1 MEKFLVIIGED
12 LYKIF
17 EKEDDLDK
25 YLVEYANNLRKKGY
39 QNVDK
44 WECEMRN
51 YKYSFVYR
59 EWYPDFV
66 LPICKDYLEN
76 PSYFIDLL
84 SKNDDI
90 EPNEED

>member
-12 LYKIF
+12 LYKII

-51 YKYSFVYR
+51 SYCSHVYN
-59 EWYPDFV
+59 EDYPDFV

-76 PSYFIDLL
+76 PRYFIDLL
-84 SKNDDI
+84 LKNDDI
-90 EPNEED
+90 EFYEED